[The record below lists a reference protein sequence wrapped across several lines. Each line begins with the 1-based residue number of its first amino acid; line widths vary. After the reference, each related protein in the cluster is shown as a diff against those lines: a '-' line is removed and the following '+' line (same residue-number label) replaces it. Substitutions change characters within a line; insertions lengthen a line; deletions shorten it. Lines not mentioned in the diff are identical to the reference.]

1 MNSDICYMCNEYEWA
16 DSRDDSYQFNI
27 SYIETVH
34 KLVSRVFLDGSSR
47 KLSDMILLVRSYQ
60 TMVDHI
66 TQVIRERHSR
76 CTAERTD
83 AEYDIDAV
91 AYYYTGLSVQQLWC
105 LSRLGDCISEMEAI
119 EAMVGMESIKETF
132 VRLMKFLANLKPGQL
147 ERDSFLMHMVIS
159 GPPGHGKTEIAQ
171 LLGRAFMKSGLLTSD
186 KFIKADRSR
195 LIGAYCGHTAKAT
208 RATFE
213 EARGGVIFI
222 DEVYSL
228 GNSEKRDAF
237 TKECIDTINQML
249 SEMPDTL
256 CIIAGYEAEI
266 ESCFFSYNPGL
277 SRRFPW
283 RFKIAQY
290 NATDL
295 VHIFYKKV
303 GDIGREADAGALMAS
318 DIADNMQRFKHAG
331 GDIANLVTQCV
342 LAHYE
347 NSFMC
352 DSSSSTLSRK
362 DVQMGLQLYIANYKV
377 EPVEEERPPPF
388 GMYT

>member
-1 MNSDICYMCNEYEWA
+1 MTSDICYMCNEYEWA
-16 DSRDDSYQFNI
+16 DSRDDSYHFDI

-34 KLVSRVFLDGSSR
+34 MLLDSIGASR
-47 KLSDMILLVRSYQ
+47 KLSDMIGLVRSYRA
-60 TMVDHI
+60 MMEHI
-66 TQVIRERHSR
+66 TQVIRGRHNT
-76 CTAERTD
+76 CITD
-83 AEYDIDAV
+83 PDSQTDLMNS
-91 AYYYTGLSVQQLWC
+91 AYYYTGLSPQQLWC
-105 LSRLGDCISEMEAI
+105 LSRLSDCIVEMEAI
-119 EAMVGMESIKETF
+119 EAMVGMASIKETF
-132 VRLMKFLANLKPGQL
+132 VRLMKFLANLIPGQL
-147 ERDSFLMHMVIS
+147 QRDAFLMHMVIS

-171 LLGRAFMKSGLLTSD
+171 LLGKAFMRSGLLSSE

-208 RATFE
+208 RAAFE

-228 GNSEKRDAF
+228 GNTEKRDAF

-283 RFKIAQY
+283 RFKISQY
-290 NATDL
+290 TAEDL
-295 VHIFYKKV
+295 VLIFYKKV
-303 GDIGREADAGALMAS
+303 GDIGRQATAGALVTG
-318 DIADNMQRFKHAG
+318 DIKDNMSRFKNAG
-331 GDIANLVTQCV
+331 GDIANLITQCV

-347 NSFMC
+347 NCFMSESD
-352 DSSSSTLSRK
+352 DSSLSRK
-362 DVQMGLQLYIANYKV
+362 DVLMGLQLYLANNRPEPAEV
-377 EPVEEERPPPF
+377 EKPPPF